1 MVGRILRERGR
12 IGELAAEIYSSQPGR
27 AEKLKDVMLGLGGLK
42 RPVQVERLWYHNGR
56 PVFKFFGI
64 DSISDAQSW
73 RGADLLAPESERARL
88 EPGEYSHA
96 DLIGCEVRAS
106 LGEQPLGIVR
116 GIEDYGSQIL
126 LRVEKSAGGEM
137 LIPFVKAIC
146 REIDVARKIIRVELP
161 EGLSGAVR
169 EARFVTFHV
178 LTIFPEF
185 FRGPFEHGVIERA
198 QKAGLIQIRVHDLRT
213 WTADRHRTVDDRP
226 FGGGE
231 GMVLKPGPIF
241 EAVES
246 IWPDRTEGEQGRK
259 VVLLSAQGRKFD
271 QSVAR
276 EFAGLSELLLICGR
290 YEGVDERVAEHLAD
304 EELSVGDFVL
314 SGGELAAAM
323 VIDVVARLKEGVL
336 GNRDSAVYE
345 SFGEDGLLDCPQ
357 YTRPAEFRGWKAPE
371 VLLGGNHEE
380 IRQWRRKAAREK
392 TARHRPD
399 LLRM

>member
-1 MVGRILRERGR
+1 M
-12 IGELAAEIYSSQPGR
+12 
-27 AEKLKDVMLGLGGLK
+27 
-42 RPVQVERLWYHNGR
+42 
-56 PVFKFFGI
+56 
-64 DSISDAQSW
+64 
-73 RGADLLAPESERARL
+73 
-88 EPGEYSHA
+88 
-96 DLIGCEVRAS
+96 
-106 LGEQPLGIVR
+106 
-116 GIEDYGSQIL
+116 
-126 LRVEKSAGGEM
+126 
-137 LIPFVKAIC
+137 
-146 REIDVARKIIRVELP
+146 
-161 EGLSGAVR
+161 
-169 EARFVTFHV
+169 TFHV
-178 LTIFPEF
+178 VTIFPEF

-198 QKAGLIQIRVHDLRT
+198 QRAGLIEIKVHDLRT

-246 IWPDRTEGEQGRK
+246 IWPDRAAGKK
-259 VVLLSAQGRKFD
+259 VILLSAQGRKFD

-276 EFAGLSELLLICGR
+276 EFVGLSELLLICGR

-336 GNRDSAVYE
+336 GNSDSAVYE

-357 YTRPAEFRGWKAPE
+357 YTRPAEFRGWRAPE

-380 IRQWRRKAAREK
+380 IRQWRLKAAREK
-392 TARHRPD
+392 TARQRPD
-399 LLRM
+399 LLSM